1 MDYLWTGFEKVHKN
15 QETGEN
21 LQNTKSPKTR
31 IKSSFF
37 DICKTPQKLRI
48 RNTGTTDRSVG
59 SSNLLWRAWK
69 TL

>member
-21 LQNTKSPKTR
+21 LQNTKSPQTR
-31 IKSSFF
+31 IKLSFF
-37 DICKTPQKLRI
+37 NIYKIPQKLQSW
-48 RNTGTTDRSVG
+48 NTGTTDRSVG